1 LFTNDYIMRQIEML
15 VWGIALIMGL
25 KKENKQEEAAEALTG
40 TLRKFF
46 GLSDEAVEELPW
58 ESLMSVAGLGGAPDP
73 ERCALLGQLVKE
85 KADLKRMKGG
95 DAGGLYIKALNM
107 IATAMRQED
116 RLATALNKQY
126 VDEIVEAT
134 AGMELPEE
142 SRLLLFAYYEL
153 AGLYG
158 KAEDMLY
165 DLLKST
171 GDRSDIVES
180 GREFYQRL
188 LRLDD
193 KTLREGN
200 LPRNEVM
207 EGYNKLKI

>member
-1 LFTNDYIMRQIEML
+1 
-15 VWGIALIMGL
+15 
-25 KKENKQEEAAEALTG
+25 
-40 TLRKFF
+40 
-46 GLSDEAVEELPW
+46 
-58 ESLMSVAGLGGAPDP
+58 
-73 ERCALLGQLVKE
+73 
-85 KADLKRMKGG
+85 MKGG

-107 IATAMRQED
+107 IASAMRQED

-126 VDEIVEAT
+126 VDEIVEAA

-153 AGLYG
+153 AGRYG

>member
-1 LFTNDYIMRQIEML
+1 MFTNDYIMRQIEML

-25 KKENKQEEAAEALTG
+25 KQENRQEEAAEALTG

-46 GLSDEAVEELPW
+46 GLSDDAVEELPW
-58 ESLMSVAGLGGAPDP
+58 EALANVAGLGGAPDP
-73 ERCALLGQLVKE
+73 ERCALLGQLIKE

-95 DAGGLYIKALNM
+95 NAGDLYVKALNM
-107 IATAMRQED
+107 IAAALRQEE

-126 VDEIVEAT
+126 IDEIVEAA

-142 SRLLLFAYYEL
+142 SRLLLFSYYEL
-153 AGLYG
+153 AGRFG

-165 DLLKST
+165 DLLQST
-171 GDRSDIVES
+171 GNRQDIVES
-180 GREFYQRL
+180 GRQFYERL

-193 KTLREGN
+193 KALREGN
-200 LPRNEVM
+200 LPRDEVA
-207 EGYNKLKI
+207 EGLLKLG